1 MWSHRQLTV
10 TDYWLLARRRR
21 WLLLLPFVTICIGTV
36 LYTRTLPD
44 IYRADTSVLVEAT
57 KVPEAYVQSTVA
69 TRVQERLRTI
79 TQQIKSRTR
88 LEQVARELR
97 LISPS
102 LEGKALDGY
111 MTEMSNSIEVTVQG
125 LGNDI

>member
-1 MWSHRQLTV
+1 MRSHRQLTV
-10 TDYWLLARRRR
+10 TDYWLIVWRHR

-44 IYRADTSVLVEAT
+44 IYRADTSVLVEAP
-57 KVPEAYVQSTVA
+57 KVPESYVQSTVT

-88 LEQVARELR
+88 LEQVARELH
-97 LISPS
+97 LISDS
-102 LEGKALDGY
+102 LGGKAFDDYLTK
-111 MTEMSNSIEVTVQG
+111 MNASIEVK
-125 LGNDI
+125 